1 MLYEKDIRRAV
12 RHKVAKDTLS
22 NKTVDEIDAIVFRV
36 QSDINSSNYDFT
48 KSTSIVL
55 SQDGKKRFVKEFE
68 DIYSTESILCQCI
81 KQILDRV
88 FRVKYPNRN
97 KSIRELFN
105 VLTAVRQMGAFTI
118 VKFDFKDYFNSVSVP
133 YVLEKYIKPKMT
145 NRFET
150 DIISDYAYKTKYAYA
165 GLGTSN
171 AIAEIIAKNFD
182 DLIKM
187 AFVSRGVLFYER
199 YIDDGIIIFNEN
211 VSKSEVEAALNLA
224 LSNIYQDVDA
234 NVLPKC
240 KTRFNFNKFFHITKH
255 DLTQNPKK
263 FDFLGYEMTLTAN
276 NGKVNI
282 VYGITQS
289 KQSKYKKRVAKFIN
303 LYIDPSS
310 IDYGK
315 LELLR
320 HRIATF
326 TSRVVYQGR
335 KYNSKVWK
343 VKGFIANYGEL
354 RYFLKVG
361 LVDSGTEDFL
371 RTMVEDVFAEAGVS
385 EPYFIKNAQNKVGYN
400 LLENMKKNKTL
411 LLVERIGFDYDALA
425 KLCNK
430 IEISS
435 VNKDGKMR
443 GYGNLVREY
452 LIKTKV
458 GY

>member
-12 RHKVAKDTLS
+12 RHKVAKDTLT
-22 NKTVDEIDAIVFRV
+22 NKTVDEIDNIVLRV
-36 QSDINSSNYDFT
+36 QADINTSNYDFA
-48 KSTSIVL
+48 KSNSIVL
-55 SQDGKKRFVKEFE
+55 SQDGKKRFVKEF
-68 DIYSTESILCQCI
+68 DDVYSTESILCQCI

-88 FRVKYPNRN
+88 FRVRYPNRN

-105 VLTAVRQMGAFTI
+105 VLTAVRQMGGFTI

-133 YVLEKYIKPKMT
+133 YVLEKYITPKMT
-145 NRFET
+145 NRFEI
-150 DIISDYAYKTKYAYA
+150 DIISDFAHKTKYAYA

-182 DLIKM
+182 DTIKM
-187 AFVSRGVLFYER
+187 ALASRGVLFYER

-211 VSKSEVEAALNLA
+211 VKKSEVEAVLNLA
-224 LSNIYQDVDA
+224 LGKIYRDA
-234 NVLPKC
+234 NIEELPKC
-240 KTRFNFNKFFHITKH
+240 KTRFNLNKFFHVTKQ
-255 DLTQNPKK
+255 DLTTTPVP
-263 FDFLGYEMTLTAN
+263 FDFLGYEMSLTSVS
-276 NGKVNI
+276 GKVSI
-282 VYGITQS
+282 MYGITQN
-289 KQSKYKKRVAKFIN
+289 KQDKYKKRVAKFIN
-303 LYIDPSS
+303 LYTDPSS
-310 IDYGK
+310 TDYGK

-326 TSRVVYQGR
+326 TSRAVYQGR

-361 LVDSGTEDFL
+361 LVDSGTEDYL
-371 RTMVEDVFAEAGVS
+371 RTMVEDAFAEAGVS
-385 EPYFIKNAQNKVGYN
+385 VPYFIKNSQNKVGYN

-411 LLVERIGFDYDALA
+411 LLVERIGFDYDALS

-430 IEISS
+430 IEISN
-435 VNKDGKMR
+435 VDKDGKRR